1 MSVEL
6 WNNCLNVAFALSVMH
21 NSPNF
26 KGWQLAEWV
35 CCVYIVLDLHIS
47 YIMSK
52 HMYMY
57 IYILYMYMPKNIL
70 YNKSPTQPWP
80 QALPPLS
87 FVLSHYGPP
96 STLEPMYI
104 TTLLQRRRHI
114 VGGASRRHGKVRS
127 DEVFIIFWSSS
138 QTFPPHVGNWCRW
151 SIDSLWL
158 FWNVWEI
165 LMDSKDKVIFKM
177 ILSRLQKVP
186 KQFQKP
192 TATLKPKL
200 TFRISQLSSWAR
212 VTMGDLWGLF
222 FFGLCQAD
230 AISTTKGDC

>member
-1 MSVEL
+1 MT
-6 WNNCLNVAFALSVMH
+6 
-21 NSPNF
+21 P
-26 KGWQLAEWV
+26 
-35 CCVYIVLDLHIS
+35 
-47 YIMSK
+47 
-52 HMYMY
+52 
-57 IYILYMYMPKNIL
+57 
-70 YNKSPTQPWP
+70 SPT
-80 QALPPLS
+80 PLS
-87 FVLSHYGPP
+87 FVLPHYGPP

-138 QTFPPHVGNWCRW
+138 QIFPPHVGNWCRW

-158 FWNVWEI
+158 FWNVWT
-165 LMDSKDKVIFKM
+165 LKTKWSLRWFYQDSKKYPNNSKN
-177 ILSRLQKVP
+177 P
-186 KQFQKP
+186 P
-192 TATLKPKL
+192 LKPKL
-200 TFRISQLSSWAR
+200 TFRISLLSSWAR